1 MSESLPIGATTVGLV
16 FADGVV
22 LAADKRVS
30 YGYTLMSKS
39 GKKVFALNRKIGM
52 SCAGLMG
59 DMQGLAK
66 SLTAEIKIYELQ
78 NNRSISVKGAAKLLA
93 NILYSAKMLP
103 YYTEILIGGV
113 DDTGPHLY
121 VMDPIGSIL
130 EDYYAG
136 LGNGSPVSTG
146 VLDQQY
152 KSGMSRQEA
161 EALAVRAIRAAIARD
176 ITTGDGVDVMV
187 ITDTV
192 METRQYPVKEQAA
205 P

>member
-152 KSGMSRQEA
+152 KSGMSREEA

-192 METRQYPVKEQAA
+192 METKQYPVKEQAA

>member
-152 KSGMSRQEA
+152 KSGMSREEA